1 MDSAKLLTVSFETTV
16 CLIDRGDYWAARI
29 DPFVCSLTVTPP
41 TRPDNRAG
49 EMMDFWLKN
58 TPDIRPYLDSHQIP
72 YTVDYIDD
80 EDEETGSVKLTYST
94 PVKTLVGSAPR

>member
-1 MDSAKLLTVSFETTV
+1 MGSTKLLTVSFETTV

-29 DPFVCSLTVTPP
+29 DPVCMFAYGDTAAAA
-41 TRPDNRAG
+41 RQRAG

-80 EDEETGSVKLTYST
+80 EDEETGSVKLTYSM